1 MAEVIVALDQDSSA
15 AALALVERLPG
26 LKWAKVGATLYVR
39 EGPAV
44 IRALRDRGIEV
55 FLDLKWHDIPYQVAG
70 AVRAAADL
78 GVSLASVHTLGGPA
92 MLKAARE
99 AAGSMRLIG
108 ITVLTSHD
116 AAELGTV
123 VGRPDVHPEA
133 EVLRLARLAV
143 DAGLAG
149 VVAGATEIAPIRKAL
164 GRELWLVVPG
174 IRPAGSLPDDQRRT
188 AEAGSAARAGATHL
202 VVGRPI
208 TGAVDPDLVYQRL
221 CEEAR

>member
-1 MAEVIVALDQDSSA
+1 MAEVIVALDQDSAA
-15 AALALVERLPG
+15 AALTLVERLPG

-44 IRALRDRGIEV
+44 VRALRDRGVEV
-55 FLDLKWHDIPYQVAG
+55 FLDLKWHDIPNQVAG
-70 AVRAAADL
+70 AARAAADL

-92 MLKAARE
+92 MLQAARA
-99 AAGSMRLIG
+99 AAGPMRLVG

-123 VGRPDVHPEA
+123 IGRSAVRPED
-133 EVLRLARLAV
+133 EVLRLAGIAR

-149 VVAGATEIAPIRKAL
+149 VVAGAGEVAPIRKAL
-164 GRELWLVVPG
+164 GGQMWLVVPG
-174 IRPAGSLPDDQRRT
+174 IRAAGSPPDDQRRT
-188 AEAGSAARAGATHL
+188 ADAGSAARAGATHL

-221 CEEAR
+221 CQEAR

>member
-1 MAEVIVALDQDSSA
+1 VAEVIVALDQDSGA

-44 IRALRDRGIEV
+44 VRALRDRGVEV
-55 FLDLKWHDIPYQVAG
+55 FLDLKWHDIPNQVAG
-70 AVRAAADL
+70 AARAAADL

-92 MLKAARE
+92 MLNAAR
-99 AAGSMRLIG
+99 ATAGSMRLVG

-116 AAELGTV
+116 AAEFGTV
-123 VGRPDVHPEA
+123 VGRSDVRPEV
-133 EVLRLARLAV
+133 EVLRLARLAMY
-143 DAGLAG
+143 AGLSG
-149 VVAGATEIAPIRKAL
+149 VVAATAEIAPIRKAL
-164 GRELWLVVPG
+164 GQDLWLVVPG
-174 IRPAGSLPDDQRRT
+174 IRPAGSPPDDQRRT
-188 AEAGSAARAGATHL
+188 ADAGSAARAGATHL

-208 TGAVDPDLVYQRL
+208 TGAADPDLVYQRL